1 MSVLVLIRPSGDDCS
16 IFLNNI
22 DVILMFGQVFLCK
35 ERTWNSY
42 DNFRYEILRIVGFT
56 LDDRSTLEKFLSW
69 FRNVFLLTPLF
80 KVSRIFHIINAFP
93 KFSEIFE
100 GKVNLKIETLHLVKE
115 DMRESNVTN
124 EPSHNTEYDK
134 EKDGNS
140 VIQPRHDWRGE
151 RCLDHAN
158 RNQQKDEGI

>member
-1 MSVLVLIRPSGDDCS
+1 MSVLVLIRPRRYDGS
-16 IFLNNI
+16 ICLNHI
-22 DVILMFGQVFLCK
+22 DVIFVFGQVFFGE

-42 DNFRYEILRIVGFT
+42 DNFRNEILRIVGFT
-56 LDDRSTLEKFLSW
+56 LDDCSTLEKFLSW

-80 KVSRIFHIINAFP
+80 KVSRILHIVNAFP
-93 KFSEIFE
+93 KFSEILE
-100 GKVNLKIETLHLVKE
+100 RKVNLKIEPLHLVKE
-115 DMRESNVTN
+115 DMGKCNVTN
-124 EPSHNTEYDK
+124 EPSHNAEYDE

-158 RNQQKDEGI
+158 RNQ

>member
-1 MSVLVLIRPSGDDCS
+1 MSVLVLIRPRRYDGS
-16 IFLNNI
+16 ICLNHI
-22 DVILMFGQVFLCK
+22 DVILVFGQVFFGK
-35 ERTWNSY
+35 ERTWDSY
-42 DNFRYEILRIVGFT
+42 DNFRNEILRIVGFT
-56 LDDRSTLEKFLSW
+56 LDDRSTFKKFLSR

-80 KVSRIFHIINAFP
+80 KVSRILHIVNAFP
-93 KFSEIFE
+93 KFSKILE

-115 DMRESNVTN
+115 DMGKRNVTN
-124 EPSHNTEYDK
+124 EPSHNAEYDE